1 MAPCGRDNG
10 RSIPPGGDVPFSIV
24 RMRSIKGLLLTAG
37 LVFSVGLSLS
47 VYGVVSALGERSV
60 REEAV
65 EGATGLADLT
75 FATMFE
81 LMRTGWSRAQL
92 EAFVAATQKSM
103 GAGTRQIDIHRG
115 EKVSALFGPIAQKP
129 ADEAMGRAIAE
140 RRTQRIDE
148 GDVVRV
154 VQPLLAEPVCLKC
167 HTNTATGDV
176 LGVIDVRQDVGPR
189 IAAQGERLRIAFA
202 PIVPIALAATL
213 AMVLFIRRRLKRS
226 IDSLAASIGAVNK
239 LADLRVLEARVGKGG
254 FHEFDAVVKEVGR
267 LTQRVRSIA
276 VDRDMLEF
284 EIRLLEKF
292 VLSSDV
298 IRDWRDYVNRLLV
311 EIDGVTPSYAMFS
324 LFQVDGADYDLQV
337 FWRHRPSESTRRR
350 FEERLHQILR
360 KSPDFEPEC
369 TMHVHHSFASAQPAM
384 AEVDVDV
391 DQIELQIK
399 SLVFGTPK
407 IGGIVGVGMH
417 PHPDTDEM
425 RLLVVESILATLL
438 NVVGSVS

>member
-1 MAPCGRDNG
+1 MRVAPSSRVSVAPEARRLARSLAFGARTPWKQTRCSHGVSSLNSTCPAALSCTAEPVGRLESATFASLFDRSMASSGRDNG
-10 RSIPPGGDVPFSIV
+10 HTIPPGGDVPFSIV

-226 IDSLAASIGAVNK
+226 IDSLASSLLTAPM
-239 LADLRVLEARVGKGG
+239 LEASESIERFSRRPARAGG
-254 FHEFDAVVKEVGR
+254 EGREGR
-267 LTQRVRSIA
+267 LSRVR
-276 VDRDMLEF
+276 R
-284 EIRLLEKF
+284 
-292 VLSSDV
+292 
-298 IRDWRDYVNRLLV
+298 
-311 EIDGVTPSYAMFS
+311 
-324 LFQVDGADYDLQV
+324 
-337 FWRHRPSESTRRR
+337 
-350 FEERLHQILR
+350 
-360 KSPDFEPEC
+360 
-369 TMHVHHSFASAQPAM
+369 
-384 AEVDVDV
+384 
-391 DQIELQIK
+391 
-399 SLVFGTPK
+399 
-407 IGGIVGVGMH
+407 GGQ
-417 PHPDTDEM
+417 
-425 RLLVVESILATLL
+425 
-438 NVVGSVS
+438 